1 MTNFILIAVCILSGI
16 LVKHYKALPQ
26 DSFKSVNAWLI
37 NIALPAVALKY
48 LPQMEW
54 SEELL
59 LPLFMPMVVWGGS
72 YGCIY
77 IFNTIYP
84 MHKETRA
91 VLLLT
96 SGLGNSSFIGF
107 PLTQAYFGD
116 EGLPIAVFYDQS
128 TFILIAT
135 AAIFTAVKASNGGAF
150 HPVAT
155 LRKVFSFP
163 PFIAFILALVLPH
176 FVSLDPALPVLDA
189 LAVTL
194 VPLALFSVGMQL
206 PLKDWKTDRGL
217 MAFALSYKLLI
228 APLLLFGICLL
239 FSFRGLTAQVSV
251 FEASMAPMVTGAI
264 IAIDHNLNPPL
275 ANKILG
281 IGILVSFLTTF
292 LWSLVL
298 PAIA

>member
-16 LVKHYKALPQ
+16 LVKRYKALPP

-54 SEELL
+54 TEELL
-59 LPLFMPMVVWGGS
+59 LPLFMPVVVWTGA
-72 YGCIY
+72 YLCIRVLDRVH
-77 IFNTIYP
+77 P
-84 MHKETRA
+84 LDKETKA

-96 SGLGNSSFIGF
+96 AGLGNSSFIGF

-116 EGLPIAVFYDQS
+116 KGLPIAVFYDQV
-128 TFILIAT
+128 TFIIISTL
-135 AAIFTAVKASNGGAF
+135 AIFTAIKASNGGSF
-150 HPVAT
+150 HPRAT
-155 LRKVFSFP
+155 ITKIFSFP
-163 PFIAFILALVLPH
+163 PFIAFILAFILPR
-176 FVSLDPALPVLDA
+176 FLSFDPILPVLDA

-217 MAFALSYKLLI
+217 ITFALSYKLVL
-228 APLLLFGICLL
+228 APLFLFVICLL
-239 FSFRGLTAQVSV
+239 FSFKGLTTQVSV

-281 IGILVSFLTTF
+281 IGILVSFFTTF
-292 LWSLVL
+292 LWSFVL
-298 PAIA
+298 PAIG

>member
-16 LVKHYKALPQ
+16 LVKRYKALPE
-26 DSFKSVNAWLI
+26 DSFKAVNAWLI

-54 SEELL
+54 TGKLL
-59 LPLFMPMVVWGGS
+59 LPLLMPFLVWIGA
-72 YGCIY
+72 YLCIRILDRFY
-77 IFNTIYP
+77 RLSKQN
-84 MHKETRA
+84 KA

-96 SGLGNSSFIGF
+96 AGLGNTSFLGF

-116 EGLPIAVFYDQS
+116 KGLPIAVFYDQV
-128 TFILIAT
+128 TFIIISTL
-135 AAIFTAVKASNGGAF
+135 AIFTAVKASNGGTF
-150 HPVAT
+150 HPRTT
-155 LRKVFSFP
+155 LRKIFTFP
-163 PFIAFILALVLPH
+163 PFIAFILAFVLPP
-176 FVSLDPALPVLDA
+176 FISFDPVRPVLDA

-217 MAFALSYKLLI
+217 IVFALSYKLVLI
-228 APLLLFGICLL
+228 PLLLFAGCLF
-239 FSFRGLTAQVSV
+239 FSLKGLTAQVSV
-251 FEASMAPMVTGAI
+251 FEAAMAPMVTGAI

-281 IGILVSFLTTF
+281 IGILVSFFTTF

-298 PAIA
+298 PVIG

>member
-16 LVKHYKALPQ
+16 LVKRYKALPP

-54 SEELL
+54 TEELL
-59 LPLFMPMVVWGGS
+59 LPLLIPLAVWTGA
-72 YGCIY
+72 YLCIRALGRAR
-77 IFNTIYP
+77 TLD
-84 MHKETRA
+84 KETRA

-96 SGLGNSSFIGF
+96 AGLGNTSFIGF

-116 EGLPIAVFYDQS
+116 EGLPVAVFYDQV
-128 TFILIAT
+128 TFIIISTL
-135 AAIFTAVKASNGGAF
+135 AIFTAVKASNGGSF
-150 HPVAT
+150 HPRAT
-155 LRKVFSFP
+155 LRKIFSFP
-163 PFIAFILALVLPH
+163 PFIAFILTFILPR
-176 FVSLDPALPVLDA
+176 FLSFDPILPVLDA
-189 LAVTL
+189 LAATL

-217 MAFALSYKLLI
+217 IAFALSYKLVL
-228 APLLLFGICLL
+228 APLFLFAICLL
-239 FSFRGLTAQVSV
+239 FSLKGLTAQVSV

-281 IGILVSFLTTF
+281 IGILISFFTTF
-292 LWSLVL
+292 IWSLVL
-298 PAIA
+298 PAIG